1 MSDIQVAAIDGKI
14 VMSVDEFKAI
24 NRQIRADERKK
35 IMEILDSADD
45 EESAMYVLAQY
56 LIAETVKEQW
66 NE

>member
-1 MSDIQVAAIDGKI
+1 MSDIQVVAIDGKI